1 MLWWEK
7 WEDWEGWVVLVG
19 WVVFEGWVVL
29 EGRADL
35 ELWDEDANTIKIKN
49 RIIFSY

>member
-29 EGRADL
+29 EGRAVL
-35 ELWDEDANTIKIKN
+35 ELWDEDANTIK
-49 RIIFSY
+49 FSYKIIIIY